1 MEEKPIMMSLCKT
14 LKDLNKDELD
24 TLQEECIINKSDL
37 QEEKANILLELNEEE
52 VMEDKKR
59 F

>member
-1 MEEKPIMMSLCKT
+1 MMSLCKT